1 MRRLL
6 PIILLALLALL
17 AAAPLCA
24 QQPDFLTADETDQL
38 REAQEIDVRLKLYVQ
53 FARARIGMFEA
64 ALAKDTTGRS
74 GYLHE
79 LLEQYAQIIEAID
92 TVVDDALSHQ
102 RPPATMNGVLAAERD
117 MLARLEKALQSAPRD
132 LARYKFVLEQAI
144 ETTRDS
150 IEISEADMKERGRNV
165 AERERAERKEKEA
178 LMAAP
183 VPAEKK
189 PEEKKAEEAPKKRP
203 SLYRK
208 GEKKDEK
215 K

>member
-6 PIILLALLALL
+6 SFVLLAV
-17 AAAPLCA
+17 APLCA
-24 QQPDFLTADETDQL
+24 QQTDFLTADEADQL
-38 REAQEIDVRLKLYVQ
+38 REAQEIDARLKLYVQ
-53 FARARIGMFEA
+53 FARARVGMFEA

-102 RPPATMNGVLAAERD
+102 RPPTSMNGVLAAERD
-117 MLARLEKALQSAPRD
+117 MLARLEKTLKSAPRD
-132 LARYKFVLEQAI
+132 LARYKFVLDQAI

-150 IEISEADMKERGRNV
+150 IEISEADLKERGHSV
-165 AERERAERKEKEA
+165 AERDRAERKEKEA
-178 LMAAP
+178 LMASP
-183 VPAEKK
+183 NPAEKK
-189 PEEKKAEEAPKKRP
+189 PEEKKADEAPKKRP